1 MILSS
6 YTDFLDIF
14 FERVYKKKDYVT
26 YTELNLHLMKFAKT
40 ESEDEFSIKDATG
53 MMFKALET
61 LKNQGKR
68 PVIVIDELQKLKEVY
83 FNGENS
89 F

>member
-1 MILSS
+1 
-6 YTDFLDIF
+6 
-14 FERVYKKKDYVT
+14 
-26 YTELNLHLMKFAKT
+26 MKFAKT

-83 FNGENS
+83 FNSCLTHANCQKLQFTCGG
-89 F
+89 